1 MDPRGS
7 GDIRHM
13 TESTAQAAG
22 DDVFGHPRGL
32 MTLFFTELWER
43 FGYYGMRALLI
54 LYMTDVASGGLGM
67 NTEISGAIYGLFTF
81 GVYALALPGGWIAD
95 RVLGQ
100 RHAVFVGGVIIAA
113 GYYTLGLPMVL
124 PGSELWSFYLGLVL
138 VVLGTGLLKPNV
150 SAIVGDLYT
159 NDSPGRR
166 DAGFSIFYM
175 GINIGAFIGPLICG
189 WFAERVDWNL
199 GFSLAG
205 VGMTLG
211 LIQYKLGAGYL
222 RGAGELTG
230 DAAVPANVAVARRQL
245 GIGLVTSLVV
255 IAGLYLLSSTG
266 AINMTVVGFAQI
278 TGAIIVVVAVLYF
291 GAIISVGCHDK
302 VERQRVFV
310 IFLLFLG
317 AALFWSGFEQ
327 AGSSMNIFARDLTDR
342 MLFGWEVPTTWLQ
355 SVNPI
360 FIILL
365 APVVGLL
372 WVKLGAR
379 NPSIPMKFGMGLVLL
394 GVGFL
399 VLAWGSLYVPENA
412 AANPA
417 VGVGMTWLV
426 VTYFFH
432 TVGEL
437 ALSPVGLSSVTKLSP
452 HRLVGQMMG
461 TWFMGAALG
470 NLVAGLIASRIEALP
485 PQELFSVVASIVI
498 GAGFLFVIFSS
509 AINRLT
515 HGVK

>member
-1 MDPRGS
+1 
-7 GDIRHM
+7 
-13 TESTAQAAG
+13 
-22 DDVFGHPRGL
+22 
-32 MTLFFTELWER
+32 
-43 FGYYGMRALLI
+43 
-54 LYMTDVASGGLGM
+54 M

-100 RHAVFVGGVIIAA
+100 RRSVFVGGVIIAA
-113 GYYTLGLPMVL
+113 GYYSLGLPMVVA
-124 PGSELWSFYLGLVL
+124 GSEIWSFYLGLIL

-150 SAIVGDLYT
+150 SAIVGDLYE
-159 NDSPGRR
+159 NDAPARR

-175 GINIGAFIGPLICG
+175 GINLGAFLGPLICG
-189 WFAERVDWNL
+189 WFAERVDWHL

-211 LIQYKLGAGYL
+211 LIQYARGRQYL

-230 DAAVPANVAVARRQL
+230 ESAEPVRVTAARRQL
-245 GIGLVTSLVV
+245 GIGLLAALALA
-255 IAGLYLLSSTG
+255 AGIFGLNAMGVMNLSVYGFAQATG
-266 AINMTVVGFAQI
+266 AIV
-278 TGAIIVVVAVLYF
+278 VVVAVIYF
-291 GAIISVGCHDK
+291 ASIITFGCHDS

-317 AALFWSGFEQ
+317 AAMFWSGFEQ
-327 AGSSMNIFARDLTDR
+327 AGSSMNIYARDLTDR
-342 MLFGWEVPTTWLQ
+342 LIWGWEVPTTWLQ
-355 SVNPI
+355 SVNPV

-365 APVVGLL
+365 APVIGLL
-372 WVKLGAR
+372 WIRLGER
-379 NPSIPMKFGMGLVLL
+379 NPSIPLKFGVGLVLL

-399 VLAWGSLYVPENA
+399 VLAWGALYVPENA
-412 AANPA
+412 AASPA
-417 VGVGMTWLV
+417 AGVAMTWLV

-452 HRLVGQMMG
+452 RRLVGQMMG

-470 NLVAGLIASRIEALP
+470 NLVAGLIASRIESLP
-485 PQELFSVVASIVI
+485 PQELFAVVASIVV
-498 GAGFLFVIFSS
+498 GAGLVFVLF
-509 AINRLT
+509 APLINRMT

>member
-1 MDPRGS
+1 
-7 GDIRHM
+7 
-13 TESTAQAAG
+13 
-22 DDVFGHPRGL
+22 

-54 LYMTDVASGGLGM
+54 LYMTDAARGGLGM
-67 NTEISGAIYGLFTF
+67 DAEISGAIYGLFTF

-100 RHAVFVGGVIIAA
+100 RQAVFVGGVIIAA
-113 GYYTLGLPMVL
+113 GYYSLGLPLIL
-124 PGSELWSFYLGLVL
+124 PGSEIWSFYLGLLL

-150 SAIVGDLYT
+150 SAIVGGLYT
-159 NDSPGRR
+159 NDTPARR

-175 GINIGAFIGPLICG
+175 GINLGAFLGPLICG
-189 WFAERVDWNL
+189 WFAERVDWHL

-211 LIQYKLGAGYL
+211 LIQYARGAHYL
-222 RGAGELTG
+222 RGAGELVEE
-230 DAAVPANVAVARRQL
+230 AAAPVRVAAARRQL
-245 GIGLVTSLVV
+245 GIGLLAAVV
-255 IAGLYLLSSTG
+255 LAAGIVGLAATGVMNLTVYGFAQATG
-266 AINMTVVGFAQI
+266 AIV
-278 TGAIIVVVAVLYF
+278 VVVAIIYF
-291 GAIISVGCHDK
+291 AAVIAFGCHGS

-317 AALFWSGFEQ
+317 AAMFWSGFEQ
-327 AGSSMNIFARDLTDR
+327 AGSSMNIYARDLTDR
-342 MLFGWEVPTTWLQ
+342 LLWGWEVPTSWLQ
-355 SVNPI
+355 TVNPV

-365 APVVGLL
+365 APVIGLL
-372 WVKLGAR
+372 WVRLGSR
-379 NPSIPMKFGMGLVLL
+379 NPSIPMKFGLGLFLL

-399 VLAWGSLYVPENA
+399 VLAWGAFYVPENA
-412 AANPA
+412 AASPA
-417 VGVGMTWLV
+417 VGVSMTWLV

-437 ALSPVGLSSVTKLSP
+437 GLSPVGLSSVTKLSP

-470 NLVAGLIASRIEALP
+470 NLVAGLIASRIESLP
-485 PQELFSVVASIVI
+485 PQQLFTVVASIAV
-498 GAGFLFVIFSS
+498 GAGFLFVLFSPL
-509 AINRLT
+509 INRMT

>member
-1 MDPRGS
+1 
-7 GDIRHM
+7 M
-13 TESTAQAAG
+13 TTATAPSAG
-22 DDVFGHPRGL
+22 DNVFGHPRGL

-54 LYMTDVASGGLGM
+54 LYMTDAARGGLGM
-67 NTEISGAIYGLFTF
+67 DAEISGAIYGLFTF

-100 RHAVFVGGVIIAA
+100 RKAVFVGGVIIAA
-113 GYYTLGLPMVL
+113 GYYSLGLPLVL
-124 PGSELWSFYLGLVL
+124 PGSEIWSFYLGLLL

-150 SAIVGDLYT
+150 SAIVGGLYE
-159 NDSPGRR
+159 NDAPARR

-175 GINIGAFIGPLICG
+175 GINLGAFLGPLICG
-189 WFAERVDWNL
+189 WFAERVDWHL

-211 LIQYKLGAGYL
+211 LIQYARGLHHL
-222 RGAGELTG
+222 RGAGELAG
-230 DAAVPANVAVARRQL
+230 ESAEPPRVAAARRQL
-245 GIGLVTSLVV
+245 GIGLAAALALV
-255 IAGLYLLSSTG
+255 AGIVGLGAIGVMNLTVYGFAQATG
-266 AINMTVVGFAQI
+266 AIV
-278 TGAIIVVVAVLYF
+278 VVVAVIYF
-291 GAIISVGCHDK
+291 AAVITFGCHDT

-317 AALFWSGFEQ
+317 AAMFWSGFEQ
-327 AGSSMNIFARDLTDR
+327 AGSSMNIYARDLTDR
-342 MLFGWEVPTTWLQ
+342 ILFGWEVPTTWLQ
-355 SVNPI
+355 SVNPV

-365 APVVGLL
+365 APVIGLL
-372 WVKLGAR
+372 WVRLGSR
-379 NPSIPMKFGMGLVLL
+379 NPSIPLKFGMGLVLL
-394 GVGFL
+394 GVGFI
-399 VLAWGSLYVPENA
+399 VLAWGALYVPENA
-412 AANPA
+412 ADNPA
-417 VGVGMTWLV
+417 IGVGMTWLV

-452 HRLVGQMMG
+452 QRLVGQMMG

-470 NLVAGLIASRIEALP
+470 NLVAGLIASRIESLP
-485 PQELFSVVASIVI
+485 PQQLFTVVASIAI
-498 GAGFLFVIFSS
+498 GSGLLFVLLSPF
-509 AINRLT
+509 INRLT

>member
-1 MDPRGS
+1 
-7 GDIRHM
+7 
-13 TESTAQAAG
+13 
-22 DDVFGHPRGL
+22 

-43 FGYYGMRALLI
+43 FGYYGMRAILI
-54 LYMTDVASGGLGM
+54 LYMTDVATGGLGLE
-67 NTEISGAIYGLFTF
+67 TEISGAIYGLFTF

-95 RVLGQ
+95 RVIGQ
-100 RHAVFVGGVIIAA
+100 RQAVFIGGVIIAA
-113 GYYTLGLPMVL
+113 GYYSLGLPMVV
-124 PGSELWSFYLGLVL
+124 PGSEIWSFYLGLLL
-138 VVLGTGLLKPNV
+138 VVVGTGLLKPNV
-150 SAIVGDLYT
+150 SAIVGGLYPE
-159 NDSPGRR
+159 DAPARR

-175 GINIGAFIGPLICG
+175 GINIGAFLGPLICG
-189 WFAERVDWNL
+189 WFAERVDWHL

-205 VGMTLG
+205 VGMTFG
-211 LIQYKLGAGYL
+211 LIQYARGRNYL
-222 RGAGELTG
+222 RGAGELAG
-230 DAAVPANVAVARRQL
+230 ESAEPARVAVARRQL
-245 GIGLVTSLVV
+245 GTGLVAALVLTAAV
-255 IAGLYLLSSTG
+255 AGLAMMGTINLTILGFAQATG
-266 AINMTVVGFAQI
+266 AIV
-278 TGAIIVVVAVLYF
+278 VVVAIIYF
-291 GAIISVGCHDK
+291 ASVIAFGCRDS

-317 AALFWSGFEQ
+317 AAMFWSGFEQ
-327 AGSSMNIFARDLTDR
+327 AGSSMNIYARDLTDR
-342 MLFGWEVPTTWLQ
+342 VFFGWEVPTTWLQ
-355 SVNPI
+355 SVNPV

-365 APVVGLL
+365 APVVGML

-379 NPSIPMKFGMGLVLL
+379 NPSIPLKFGMGLILL

-399 VLAWGSLYVPENA
+399 VLAWGALYVPEGA
-412 AANPA
+412 AASPA

-452 HRLVGQMMG
+452 NRLVGQMMG

-485 PQELFSVVASIVI
+485 PEQLFTVVASIVV
-498 GAGFLFVIFSS
+498 GAGFVFVLFSPL
-509 AINRLT
+509 INRMT

>member
-1 MDPRGS
+1 
-7 GDIRHM
+7 
-13 TESTAQAAG
+13 
-22 DDVFGHPRGL
+22 

-54 LYMTDVASGGLGM
+54 LYMTDLARGGLGM
-67 NTEISGAIYGLFTF
+67 DAEISGAIYGLFTF

-100 RHAVFVGGVIIAA
+100 RQAVFVGGVIIAA
-113 GYYTLGLPMVL
+113 GYYCLGLPMVL
-124 PGSELWSFYLGLVL
+124 PGSKIWSFYLGLVL

-150 SAIVGDLYT
+150 SAIVGDLYEK
-159 NDSPGRR
+159 DSPERR

-175 GINIGAFIGPLICG
+175 GINIGAFLGPLVCG

-211 LIQYKLGAGYL
+211 LIQYSRGLRFL
-222 RGAGELTG
+222 RGAGELKG
-230 DAAVPANVAVARRQL
+230 DSAQPARISVARRQL
-245 GIGLVTSLVV
+245 GISTVAALVLIASIYGLTTTGTINLTV
-255 IAGLYLLSSTG
+255 I
-266 AINMTVVGFAQI
+266 GFAQM
-278 TGAIIVVVAVLYF
+278 TGAIIVVVAILYF
-291 GAIISVGCHDK
+291 ASIISFGCHDK

-310 IFLLFLG
+310 IFLLFVG
-317 AALFWSGFEQ
+317 AAMFWSGFEQ

-342 MLFGWEVPTTWLQ
+342 LIFGWEVPTTWLQ
-355 SVNPI
+355 SVNPV

-365 APVVGLL
+365 APVIGML
-372 WVKLGAR
+372 WVKLGEH
-379 NPSIPMKFGMGLVLL
+379 NPSIPLKFGMGLVLL

-412 AANPA
+412 GADPA

-452 HRLVGQMMG
+452 QRLVGQMMG

-485 PQELFSVVASIVI
+485 PQELFTVVASIVVV
-498 GAGFLFVIFSS
+498 AGVLFILFSRI
-509 AINRLT
+509 INRMT

>member
-1 MDPRGS
+1 
-7 GDIRHM
+7 M
-13 TESTAQAAG
+13 TKPTVPIAG

-54 LYMTDVASGGLGM
+54 LYMTDAARGGLGM
-67 NTEISGAIYGLFTF
+67 DAQISGAIYGLFTF

-95 RVLGQ
+95 RVIGQ
-100 RHAVFVGGVIIAA
+100 RQAVFIGGIIIAA
-113 GYYTLGLPMVL
+113 GYYVLGLPLVL

-150 SAIVGDLYT
+150 SAIVGGLYE
-159 NDSPGRR
+159 NDAPGRR

-175 GINIGAFIGPLICG
+175 GINIGAFLGPLICG
-189 WFAERVDWNL
+189 WFAERVDWHL

-205 VGMTLG
+205 VGMTFG
-211 LIQYKLGAGYL
+211 LIQYARGLHHL
-222 RGAGELTG
+222 RGAGELG
-230 DAAVPANVAVARRQL
+230 AESAEPARVAVARRQL
-245 GIGLVTSLVV
+245 GGGLVAALVLTAAL
-255 IAGLYLLSSTG
+255 AGLSATG
-266 AINMTVVGFAQI
+266 AISLTILGFAQA
-278 TGAIIVVVAVLYF
+278 TGLIVVIVAAIYF
-291 GAIISVGCHDK
+291 ALVIAFGCRDK

-317 AALFWSGFEQ
+317 AAMFWSGFEQ
-327 AGSSMNIFARDLTDR
+327 AGSSMNIYARDLTDR

-355 SVNPI
+355 SVNPV

-372 WVKLGAR
+372 WVRLGAR

-399 VLAWGSLYVPENA
+399 VLAWGALYVPEGA
-412 AANPA
+412 AASPA

-452 HRLVGQMMG
+452 NRLVGQMMG

-470 NLVAGLIASRIEALP
+470 NLVAGLIASRIETLP
-485 PQELFSVVASIVI
+485 PHELFTVVASIVV
-498 GAGFLFVIFSS
+498 GAGFVFVLFSPL
-509 AINRLT
+509 INRMT

>member
-1 MDPRGS
+1 M
-7 GDIRHM
+7 
-13 TESTAQAAG
+13 STSTPS

-54 LYMTDVASGGLGM
+54 LYMTDAARGGLGM

-100 RHAVFVGGVIIAA
+100 RRSVFVGGVIIAA
-113 GYYTLGLPMVL
+113 GYYSLGLPMVVA
-124 PGSELWSFYLGLVL
+124 GSEIWSFYLGLIL

-150 SAIVGDLYT
+150 SAIVGDLYE
-159 NDSPGRR
+159 NDAPARR

-175 GINIGAFIGPLICG
+175 GINLGAFLGPLICG
-189 WFAERVDWNL
+189 WFAERVDWHL

-211 LIQYKLGAGYL
+211 LIQYARGRQYL

-230 DAAVPANVAVARRQL
+230 ESAEPVRVTAARRQL
-245 GIGLVTSLVV
+245 GIGLLAALALA
-255 IAGLYLLSSTG
+255 AGIFGLNAMGVMNLSVYGFAQATG
-266 AINMTVVGFAQI
+266 AIV
-278 TGAIIVVVAVLYF
+278 VVVAVIYF
-291 GAIISVGCHDK
+291 ASIITFGCHDS

-317 AALFWSGFEQ
+317 AAMFWSGFEQ
-327 AGSSMNIFARDLTDR
+327 AGSSMNIYARDLTDR
-342 MLFGWEVPTTWLQ
+342 LIWGWEVPTTWLQ
-355 SVNPI
+355 SVNPV

-365 APVVGLL
+365 APVIGLL
-372 WVKLGAR
+372 WIRLGER
-379 NPSIPMKFGMGLVLL
+379 NPSIPLKFGVGLVLL

-399 VLAWGSLYVPENA
+399 VLAWGALYVPENA
-412 AANPA
+412 AASPA
-417 VGVGMTWLV
+417 AGVAMTWLV

-452 HRLVGQMMG
+452 RRLVGQMMG

-470 NLVAGLIASRIEALP
+470 NLVAGLIASRIESLP
-485 PQELFSVVASIVI
+485 PQELFAVVASIVV
-498 GAGFLFVIFSS
+498 GAGLVFVLF
-509 AINRLT
+509 APLINRMT